1 MDLRIESELGRL
13 SAVLVHRPGREIDR
27 MSPSLMARLLFDD
40 ILDGQQARGEHDLFC
55 AVLERAGVR
64 VLRAG
69 TLLAEALGAEA
80 ARRELLADLA
90 ALHEPPAALLDELA
104 GLPPDDLAAA
114 VVEGV
119 RGPGGEF
126 RLDPIPNWFFQ
137 RDCQVVLGD
146 RVLIPA
152 MATPAREREPLL
164 ARVIFRHHPELAGAG
179 PSAGLSGAR
188 LIELESPPHPAGAP
202 PVVPYPTLEGG
213 DLLVAGPEVLLV
225 GVSERTNRWGVE
237 SLAAH
242 LRERGG
248 RFRHLVVVEIPGRRS
263 FMHLDTVFTF
273 IDRGV
278 CLGYL
283 PVVEPGRPES
293 AHVYAVDLG
302 ARELSFAVRPSLLGA
317 LAAAGVEVEVVPCGG
332 GADPLDQEREQWTDG
347 ANAFAAAPGL
357 IFLYQ
362 RNRRTLDEL
371 ARRGWRVLA
380 EEEARHCD
388 DLAEGGP
395 TAVALTSNELSRAR
409 GGPRCMTMPLVREP
423 L

>member
-13 SAVLVHRPGREIDR
+13 SAVLVHRPGPEIDR
-27 MSPSLMARLLFDD
+27 MSPSLMERLLFDD
-40 ILDGQQARGEHDLFC
+40 ILDGEQARAEHDLFC

-64 VLRAG
+64 ALRAG
-69 TLLAEALGAEA
+69 ALLAEALAVPA
-80 ARRELLADLA
+80 ARRELLAGLA
-90 ALHEPPAALLDELA
+90 ELHAPPPALLDELA
-104 GLPPDDLAAA
+104 ALPPAELAAA
-114 VVEGV
+114 AVAGL
-119 RGPGGEF
+119 RTPDGGF

-164 ARVIFRHHPELAGAG
+164 ARVVFGHHPELAGA
-179 PSAGLSGAR
+179 P
-188 LIELESPPHPAGAP
+188 IIDLEASPHPGAGAP
-202 PVVPYPTLEGG
+202 PPCPYPTLEGG

-237 SLAAH
+237 SLAEH
-242 LRERGG
+242 LRSSGS
-248 RFRHLVVVEIPGRRS
+248 RFRHLVVVEIPVRRS

-278 CLGYL
+278 GLGYL

-293 AHVYAVDLG
+293 AHVYGVDLA
-302 ARELSFAVRPSLLGA
+302 ARELSFAVRPSLVGA
-317 LAAAGVEVEVVPCGG
+317 LEALGIEVDLVPCGG

-357 IFLYQ
+357 VFLYR

-371 ARRGWRVLA
+371 DRRGWRVLC
-380 EEEARHCD
+380 EDEARRAD
-388 DLAEGGP
+388 DLIGGP
-395 TAVALTSNELSRAR
+395 PTVVALASNELSRAR
-409 GGPRCMTMPLVREP
+409 GGPRCMTMPLTREP